1 MPAIKNATPY
11 FQTNGLDDGTPFIV
25 LDHGDGE
32 RLAMFNKAIRLR
44 LPTGTSVGRA
54 KEIREFLAKN
64 IISIDEI
71 E

>member
-1 MPAIKNATPY
+1 MPTIKNATPH
-11 FQTNGLDDGTPFIV
+11 FRTNGLDDGTPFIA
-25 LDHGDGE
+25 LERYTGDS
-32 RLAMFNKAIRLR
+32 LSMFDKTIRLR

-54 KEIREFLAKN
+54 KEIREFLANN